1 MDKHNVV
8 LVVDDVPDS
17 HELARTLLVQAGYV
31 VLTARDGRD
40 GLDVAKREHPDLV
53 ISDVAMPHVDG
64 VLLCQMIRDDP
75 LLSATPVL
83 LVSAFKKDTTSVMLG
98 MQAGADDYL
107 EAPYDPLRLIA
118 KVARLL
124 ELTKASTLL
133 RESEKRFRLMADT
146 PPVMLWMSGPDKLV
160 TYVNRSWREF
170 TGRTLEE
177 SIGNALTERI
187 HPEDV
192 PSCQEVYFNSFDAHR
207 DFRME
212 YRMRR
217 FDGEFRW
224 ILNTGAPTFLDG
236 GRFAGYI
243 GSCLDISERK
253 HFEEQL
259 VKTNV
264 SLKGTVAERTAQVEA
279 ANDDLRCEVA
289 ERKLTEQALRESNDR
304 FEAFMNN
311 TPALAFVKHLD
322 GRYLFANALFERRI
336 AKNWLGRSD
345 FDIWPESVANL
356 LREND
361 RRALSTGVASEFE
374 EIVPGVDG
382 LPVHWLAF
390 RFPLTDTAGGRYL
403 GGIAVDITERRRA
416 ERERIETEQRCSDLV
431 ENARDIIYTHDLEG
445 RFTSLNRAGEQITGY
460 KRTEA
465 LNLTLEDVVMPSH
478 LREAKEKLARKLAGD
493 SIAVHELDIRT
504 KDGQV
509 LTVEIN
515 SHPIYEN
522 DVPIGMQGVA
532 RDVTER
538 RQLEDQLRQAQ
549 KMESIG
555 TLAGGIAHD
564 FNNLLT
570 IINGYTGLLLKELED
585 DHSAAE
591 KLEEI
596 RKAGSRARS
605 LTHQLLA
612 FSRKQLLRPK
622 TLDLN
627 VIVHEMGTMLRR
639 LIGED
644 IELTIILDPVPQPI
658 QADPGQISQVIMNL
672 AVNARDAMPQGGKL
686 RIETANVFLDHE
698 YCRHHL
704 GAKVGPFFMFGLT
717 DTGCGMSAHTMQ
729 HLFEPFFTTKGTGR
743 GTGLGLSTVYGI
755 VKQSGGYIEV
765 QSELGRGSTF
775 KVYLPVVGVKHH
787 SAPTN
792 LEQSEENL
800 PKGSELVM
808 VVEDE
813 EAVRTLAKEILET
826 CGYEVLE
833 AEDGM
838 EALSVWQA
846 LDSGVNL
853 LLTDVVM
860 PRMGGREL
868 MHTLSEWQPD
878 LRVLYMS
885 GYTDDAIVRHGL
897 DRGTAD
903 LILKPFTPDSL
914 ASKVREVLDRP
925 LGDIPNPN
933 PSEFDQPHLD

>member
-1 MDKHNVV
+1 MSCDQNSSKQNVV
-8 LVVDDVPDS
+8 LVVDDTPDS
-17 HELARTLLVQAGYV
+17 HELVLTLLVQAGYR
-31 VLTARDGRD
+31 VLTAKDGRD
-40 GLDVAKREHPDLV
+40 GFSIARREHPDLV

-64 VLLCQMIRDDP
+64 VTLCRMIRADP
-75 LLSATPVL
+75 SLDTIPVL
-83 LVSAFKKDTTSVMLG
+83 LVSAFRKDTPSVMLG
-98 MQAGADDYL
+98 LQAGADDYL
-107 EAPYDPLRLIA
+107 EAPYDPLRLITKA
-118 KVARLL
+118 ARLM
-124 ELTKASTLL
+124 ELHRAATLVK
-133 RESEKRFRLMADT
+133 ESEERFRLMADAA
-146 PPVMLWMSGPDKLV
+146 PVMLWMCGSDKLV
-160 TYVNRSWREF
+160 SYVNKNWREF
-170 TGRTLEE
+170 TGETLEE
-177 SIGNALTERI
+177 SIGHSWTERI
-187 HPEDV
+187 HPLEV
-192 PSCQEVYFNSFDAHR
+192 RRCQQIYFEAFKAQH
-207 DFRME
+207 DFRLE
-212 YRMRR
+212 YRTRR

-224 ILNTGAPTFLDG
+224 ILNTGVPRFMEG

-243 GSCLDISERK
+243 GSCLDISDRRQ
-253 HFEEQL
+253 FEEQI
-259 VKTNV
+259 VQSNMA
-264 SLKGTVAERTAQVEA
+264 LKGEVAERTAQVDA
-279 ANDDLRCEVA
+279 VNDDLQCEVA
-289 ERKLTEQALRESNDR
+289 ERRLTEQALRESNDR

-322 GRYLFANALFERRI
+322 GRYLYANALFERRI

-345 FDIWPESVANL
+345 FDIWPEDVAKC

-361 RRALSTGVASEFE
+361 LSALSSGVASEFE
-374 EIVPGVDG
+374 EIVPGIDG

-390 RFPLTDTAGGRYL
+390 SFPLTDTAGGRYL
-403 GGIAVDITERRRA
+403 GGIAFDITERRRA
-416 ERERIETEQRCSDLV
+416 ERESIETEQRCSDLV
-431 ENARDIIYTHDLEG
+431 ENVRDIIYTHDLEG

-460 KRTEA
+460 TRTEA
-465 LNLTLEDVVMPSH
+465 LSLTLEDVVMPSH
-478 LREAKEKLARKLAGD
+478 LQEAKEKLARKLAGD

-504 KDGQV
+504 KNGQV

-515 SHPIYEN
+515 GHPIYQN

-570 IINGYTGLLLKELED
+570 IINGYTGLLLKELDD
-585 DHSAAE
+585 DHNVTE

-596 RKAGSRARS
+596 RQAGARASS

-627 VIVHEMGTMLRR
+627 AIVHEISRMLQR

-644 IELTIILDPVPQPI
+644 IELITILDPSPHRI

-686 RIETANVFLDHE
+686 TIETTDAFLDEE

-704 GAKVGPFFMFGLT
+704 GAKVGNYLMFSVS
-717 DTGCGMSAHTMQ
+717 DTGCGMTAHTRR
-729 HLFEPFFTTKGTGR
+729 HLFEPFFTTKGTGQ

-765 QSELGRGSTF
+765 QSEIGCGSTF
-775 KVYLPVVGVKHH
+775 KVYLPLVDREDDTVPAEPEKLNG
-787 SAPTN
+787 N
-792 LEQSEENL
+792 LL
-800 PKGSELVM
+800 RGSERVM
-808 VVEDE
+808 LVEDE

-833 AEDGM
+833 AQDGI
-838 EALSVWQA
+838 EALSMQEISNGA
-846 LDSGVNL
+846 IDL

-868 MHTLSEWQPD
+868 MDHLSQRHPH

-885 GYTDDAIVRHGL
+885 GYTDDAILRHGL
-897 DRGTAD
+897 DTGTAD
-903 LILKPFTPDSL
+903 LILKPFTPDCL

-925 LGDIPNPN
+925 ILA
-933 PSEFDQPHLD
+933 